1 MKTLI
6 YSLAVLS
13 LLALPAHAT
22 KDKAR
27 IQPKPIPPPAPTYL
41 PIGVIGQTQPGGRI
55 VFKEGARGG
64 ECVDR
69 ACGQQTAAQNA
80 SEAVLEKRVV
90 DPESA
95 LSHLPGFKVES
106 HTEQQANKETSSM
119 DGLSFKLSSLESEA
133 TDFKTGSLQIF
144 MDVFGSNTSDGGKL
158 IDVRKVVATL
168 LEMETFQDNFTISA
182 IAMNNTSEK
191 TDLPAK
197 LVITG
202 HTGVVG
208 DKESFDETSL
218 FKIPPPSAQNNQW
231 FMGPTFRFEGQ
242 K

>member
-6 YSLAVLS
+6 YSLAILS
-13 LLALPAHAT
+13 LLARTAHAT
-22 KDKAR
+22 KDETR
-27 IQPKPIPPPAPTYL
+27 IQPKPIPPPAPAYL
-41 PIGVIGQTQPGGRI
+41 PLGVIGQTQPGSRI

-64 ECVDR
+64 ECEDW
-69 ACGQQTAAQNA
+69 ACGQLTAGQI
-80 SEAVLEKRVV
+80 SSDVVFEEKVI
-90 DPESA
+90 DPKSA

-106 HTEQQANKETSSM
+106 HTEQQSNKETSSM

-133 TDFKTGSLQIF
+133 MDFKTGSLQIF
-144 MDVFGSNTSDGGKL
+144 MDVYGSNTSDGGKL

-182 IAMNNTSEK
+182 MAMNNTSEK

-208 DKESFDETSL
+208 DKESFVETSL
-218 FKIPPPSAQNNQW
+218 FKIPPPSAENNQW